1 MAKKSSFLEKQ
12 AVGRQVY
19 MDATADTYT
28 QLMVDVFILTLNDPD
43 IMGKDVF
50 GKKRIDRVMAGV
62 QENFDYY
69 KKALEYGKT
78 KQERIEKTPEYY
90 QDKMDRALRRILGND
105 GFVDFEGRYDWLK
118 KIRF

>member
-1 MAKKSSFLEKQ
+1 MAKTSAFLEKQ
-12 AVGRQVY
+12 KIAQRVY

-28 QLMVDVFILTLNDPD
+28 QLMVDVFILALNDPD

-50 GKKRIDRVMAGV
+50 GKKRIEKVMAGV
-62 QENFDYY
+62 MEKFDYY
-69 KKALEYGKT
+69 KKALDYGKN
-78 KQERIEKTPEYY
+78 KQERIEKSPEFY
-90 QDKMDRALRRILGND
+90 QEKMDQALRRILGDD